1 MIQYCLFTKH
11 EISLEKTGSTE
22 AQIAFL
28 TKRVAQL
35 SSHLKIHRKDYSS
48 QRGLK
53 KILGKRKRLLIYL
66 LEKNP
71 IKYSSLIQKLKI
83 RGPKVESI

>member
-1 MIQYCLFTKH
+1 MTQYFLFTKH
-11 EISLEKTGSTE
+11 EVSLEKTGSAE

-28 TKRVAQL
+28 TQRVVQL
-35 SSHLKIHRKDYSS
+35 SSHLKINKKDYSS
-48 QRGLK
+48 QRGLR

-66 LEKNP
+66 LDKNP
-71 IKYSSLIQKLKI
+71 IRYSNLIKQLGI